1 VPHDHVWS
9 KEIGCLLLL
18 MLIVIDLS
26 IGVGHLA
33 AAPVVKKE
41 CRAK

>member
-1 VPHDHVWS
+1 MRRDHS
-9 KEIGCLLLL
+9 SIKRHRLLLL

-33 AAPVVKKE
+33 AAPVVEKE
-41 CRAK
+41 CRAE